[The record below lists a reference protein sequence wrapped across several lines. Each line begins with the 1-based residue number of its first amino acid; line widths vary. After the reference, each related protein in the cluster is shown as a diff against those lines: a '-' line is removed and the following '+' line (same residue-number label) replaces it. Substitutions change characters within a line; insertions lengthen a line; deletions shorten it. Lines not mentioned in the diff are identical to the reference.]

1 MTTATLNASAA
12 TGPRTMRSRLAGL
25 PFVTRKAKAKRAP
38 KASDYLMT
46 PVTRTIVS
54 LACFTMTFAC
64 LYALARAAMGH
75 VADLSA
81 YAKLPVWI
89 HIAAVLPA
97 VPLGGYLLLAKKGTA
112 RHKQLGKVW
121 LVLML
126 VTATS
131 AIFIKTNGGFS
142 PIHIF
147 VPITFHAAWK
157 VVATARRGDIAAHKR
172 HLVSTYLFALMIP
185 GIASFAIPGR
195 LMNAMLLG

>member
-1 MTTATLNASAA
+1 MTTAT
-12 TGPRTMRSRLAGL
+12 PRSMTRRLAVL
-25 PFVTRKAKAKRAP
+25 PFTARKAKAKRVP

-54 LACFTMTFAC
+54 LACFTMTFVC
-64 LYALARAAMGH
+64 LYALARAAMGQ

-89 HIAAVLPA
+89 HVAAVLPA

-131 AIFIKTNGGFS
+131 AIFIKTKAGSARSTSSCRLPSTPHGK
-142 PIHIF
+142 
-147 VPITFHAAWK
+147 WWR
-157 VVATARRGDIAAHKR
+157 RRGAAILR
-172 HLVSTYLFALMIP
+172 RTSGTWSAPIC
-185 GIASFAIPGR
+185 SR
-195 LMNAMLLG
+195 